1 MNNFTNN
8 QKIKLNH
15 QVWMLLI
22 DRDTRAY
29 FNKYWNL
36 HLTKKYVKD
45 LMDEKRNDD
54 LPDYMNSYTV
64 LCILF
69 GKNNIDEWVT
79 DTAESEMDFKEYDW
93 H

>member
-1 MNNFTNN
+1 MNNFTSN

-15 QVWMLLI
+15 QVWMLLF
-22 DRDTRAY
+22 DRDTRAH

-36 HLTKKYVKD
+36 HLTKKYVND
-45 LMDEKRNDD
+45 LRAEKWNDD
-54 LPDYMNSYTV
+54 LPDYMNSYIV
-64 LCILF
+64 LCTLF
-69 GKNNIDEWVT
+69 CKSAIDEWMK

>member
-1 MNNFTNN
+1 MNNFTSN

-22 DRDTRAY
+22 DRDTRAH

-45 LMDEKRNDD
+45 LMNEKRNDN
-54 LPDYMNSYTV
+54 LPDYMNSYVV

-69 GKNNIDEWVT
+69 GKNSIDDWLT
-79 DTAESEMDFKEYDW
+79 DTADSEMDFKEYDW

>member
-1 MNNFTNN
+1 MNNFTSN

-29 FNKYWNL
+29 FNKYRNL
-36 HLTKKYVKD
+36 RLTKKYVKD
-45 LMDEKRNDD
+45 LVNEKWNDN
-54 LPDYMNSYTV
+54 LPDYMVSYTV

-69 GKNNIDEWVT
+69 GKNDIGEWVT
-79 DTAESEMDFKEYDW
+79 NTAESEMDLKEYER